1 MDDKYIFFAL
11 AFSFIFVSA
20 FILLSFSEVNIPEDR
35 FTSLYFNTTILEG
48 NGTTLEGKYLT
59 IINDSI
65 TLDSSTPYREGD
77 TLFIDGK
84 GYTIGMITN
93 NSVQLYT
100 YTKNVK
106 DKIYFDFSI
115 ENLEGA
121 DKNYTYKIFID
132 KENVLEGNESIK
144 SNEKVII
151 QKTIPFN
158 GEGTHRVSILLNT
171 GAEIHFNFSSVK

>member
-20 FILLSFSEVNIPEDR
+20 FILLSFSEVNIPKDR
-35 FTSLYFNTTILEG
+35 FTSLYFNTTIVEG

-59 IINDSI
+59 ISNDSI
-65 TLDSSTPYREGD
+65 ALDSSTYREGD
-77 TLFIDGK
+77 SFFIDEK
-84 GYTIGMITN
+84 GYTIGMIAN
-93 NSVQLYT
+93 NSVQLYN
-100 YTKNVK
+100 YTKKTNG
-106 DKIYFDFSI
+106 KIYFDFAI
-115 ENLEGA
+115 ENFEGA
-121 DKNYTYKIFID
+121 DKDYKYKIFID

-151 QKTIPFN
+151 QKTTPFN
-158 GEGTHRVSILLNT
+158 GKGTHRLSILLNT